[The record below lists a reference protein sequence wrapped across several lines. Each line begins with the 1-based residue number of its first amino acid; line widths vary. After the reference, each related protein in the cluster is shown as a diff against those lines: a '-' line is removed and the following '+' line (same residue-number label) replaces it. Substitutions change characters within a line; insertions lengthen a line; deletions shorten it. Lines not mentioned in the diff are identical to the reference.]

1 MPAHELSAGLAK
13 RFDVREDDEPRLM
26 RHKYQGILL
35 NGYAELMRNR
45 LADIPVMLTV
55 DCLKERSSFHPRKWL
70 VFSGPIDE
78 CLGYD
83 LGRLRYRG
91 QQREHIYLPEVDY
104 AQRCGQVNNPA
115 LANGP
120 HIRTLEWKQMLP
132 REYAERMR
140 GTVLTRETTITPAGA
155 DQYEYRF
162 PDEQNA
168 RLYQEYRARAEQ
180 IPGLNV

>member
-1 MPAHELSAGLAK
+1 
-13 RFDVREDDEPRLM
+13 
-26 RHKYQGILL
+26 
-35 NGYAELMRNR
+35 
-45 LADIPVMLTV
+45 
-55 DCLKERSSFHPRKWL
+55 
-70 VFSGPIDE
+70 
-78 CLGYD
+78 LG
-83 LGRLRYRG
+83 GLRYRG